1 MLPPVPESYQNGI
14 VVQVRSVGN
23 HNGRT
28 PDSFVVPA
36 MTPVFRAPGTPSR
49 GKRIKTNDDVEDVM
63 GQPYASDDTYY
74 TRDNFVG
81 VSMAALLNGADAQKH
96 GDSHA
101 RISVITRG
109 VVTVMC
115 DYATTKTLAINN
127 PVRFMKHDP
136 SPNFV
141 GYPATTKWF
150 KPVKAEIKNDN
161 DRRFAVGVVCGLP
174 DARRKTNEVRIT
186 LF

>member
-1 MLPPVPESYQNGI
+1 
-14 VVQVRSVGN
+14 
-23 HNGRT
+23 
-28 PDSFVVPA
+28 